1 MGDNLSLVVCDEFMF
16 FNPGVLPAILPTLA
30 TDAMFIIISS
40 VAPDGD
46 SPLRKVI
53 DALYP
58 DGTRVIKLLNWC
70 KVCAS
75 CELRGLQDS
84 CNHLTRPPQHFQS
97 FGGTVTPSS
106 LSLSLMYRTRQ
117 IDCFTGSK

>member
-58 DGTRVIKLLNWC
+58 AGTRVIKLLNWC
-70 KVCAS
+70 KVCPS
-75 CELRGLQDS
+75 CERRGLQDT
-84 CNHLTRPPQHFQS
+84 CNHMTRPPQHFQS
-97 FGGTVTPSS
+97 FGGMSRCVRVRDT
-106 LSLSLMYRTRQ
+106 LLLA
-117 IDCFTGSK
+117 

>member
-1 MGDNLSLVVCDEFMF
+1 MF

-46 SPLRKVI
+46 SPLRRII

-58 DGTRVIKLLNWC
+58 DGRRVIKLLDW
-70 KVCAS
+70 V
-75 CELRGLQDS
+75 Q
-84 CNHLTRPPQHFQS
+84 
-97 FGGTVTPSS
+97 VW
-106 LSLSLMYRTRQ
+106 
-117 IDCFTGSK
+117 